1 MFRPF
6 SLCDSKETNSKLS
19 LGAEHHHSDNLNQ
32 RQMRSSSEA
41 SLSRS
46 RQAIPNL
53 EALTAAFCGPC
64 QSEPLEQSGPSPQFN
79 RIWK

>member
-19 LGAEHHHSDNLNQ
+19 LGAQHHHSDDLSQ
-32 RQMRSSSEA
+32 RQMRSNSKA
-41 SLSRS
+41 SLSQS

-53 EALTAAFCGPC
+53 DAFTAAFCGTC
-64 QSEPLEQSGPSPQFN
+64 QSEPLEQSGPSPQTV
-79 RIWK
+79 